1 MSDKLIG
8 LITFSISHIHSFMQ
22 GFRRH
27 QKFCQGT
34 TNPAVSSVGEVTVA
48 KVEAIEAVA
57 EPELEVMAPADPL
70 GSDMMD
76 SALREKMKGGPL
88 TREVF
93 GLTPYNIFTWYD
105 MKQ

>member
-1 MSDKLIG
+1 MGDKLIG
-8 LITFSISHIHSFMQ
+8 LITSCISHCRSSMQ

-34 TNPAVSSVGEVTVA
+34 SPAVSSVGEVTVA

-57 EPELEVMAPADPL
+57 EPELEVMAAADPL
-70 GSDMMD
+70 ASDMMD

-88 TREVF
+88 T
-93 GLTPYNIFTWYD
+93 
-105 MKQ
+105 